1 MNKKRTI
8 IATVVMV
15 LIILLL
21 IILVIAASMRKPAG
35 EIKTGNSIEI
45 GVTKQEDHTVK
56 NDVKDENLP
65 PVSNSNDSASIKS
78 EEKNDT
84 ETTGKSETKS
94 ESKSESET
102 QNQTGKGMMS
112 TSIDISEESFTESD
126 NGNLPK
132 SGPESILPLAL
143 VLGALTTFVASCLVV
158 HDKRLI

>member
-35 EIKTGNSIEI
+35 EIKTENPIEI

-56 NDVKDENLP
+56 NDVEDENLP

-78 EEKNDT
+78 EEKNNT
-84 ETTGKSETKS
+84 ETTEKTETETEDKAKSETQS
-94 ESKSESET
+94 
-102 QNQTGKGMMS
+102 QAGKGMMS
-112 TSIDISEESFTESD
+112 TSIDINEESFAYSD
-126 NGNLPK
+126 DTDLPK
-132 SGPESILPLAL
+132 SGPESALPLAL
-143 VLGALTTFVASCLVV
+143 VLGALTTFIASCLVV
-158 HDKRLI
+158 RDKRLI

>member
-65 PVSNSNDSASIKS
+65 PVSNSNDSASVKS

-84 ETTGKSETKS
+84 ETTEKNETETKN
-94 ESKSESET
+94 KTESET

-112 TSIDISEESFTESD
+112 TSIDISEESFANSD
-126 NGNLPK
+126 DNDLPK
-132 SGPESILPLAL
+132 TGPESALPLAL
-143 VLGALTTFVASCLVV
+143 VLGTLTAFIASCLVV
-158 HDKRLI
+158 RDKRLI